1 MIRLVI
7 VDDHLI
13 VSEGIQELLSV
24 DFIVSGTFDVPYKAL
39 DFIHKNSIDLVVAD
53 YKMPQMDG
61 IEFFKRCREIN
72 PEIKGIMLS
81 MVDEVGLVK
90 RSLKAGF
97 QGFLLKNVDKTELST
112 AIRKIMQGHTY
123 VSAEFTHRLLEP
135 EDNDLFTER
144 ERQVLRLIMKEKT
157 NRQIADELS
166 ISERTV
172 ETYRKNLFR
181 KANTNNVVGL
191 VKFAISRNFLD

>member
-13 VSEGIQELLSV
+13 VSEGIQQLLSA
-24 DFIVSGTFDVPYKAL
+24 DFIVAGTFYVPQKAL
-39 DFIHKNSIDLVVAD
+39 EYVQNNPVDLVVAD

-61 IEFFKRCREIN
+61 IEFFKRCRAFK
-72 PEIKGIMLS
+72 PGIRGVMLS

-97 QGFLLKNVDKTELST
+97 QGFLLKNVDRAELTT
-112 AIRKIMQGHTY
+112 AIHKIMQGHTY

-135 EDNDLFTER
+135 EEANQFTER
-144 ERQVLRLIMKEKT
+144 ERQVLKLIVKEKT
-157 NRQIADELS
+157 NKQIADDLH

-191 VKFAISRNFLD
+191 VKYALSRDLVD

>member
-13 VSEGIQELLSV
+13 VSEGIQQLLSA
-24 DFIVSGTFDVPYKAL
+24 DFIVAGTFDVPQKAL
-39 DFIHKNSIDLVVAD
+39 EFLQKNQVDLVVAD

-61 IEFFKRCREIN
+61 IEFFRRCREIR
-72 PEIKGIMLS
+72 PGIRGLMLS

-90 RSLKAGF
+90 RCLKAGF
-97 QGFLLKNVDKTELST
+97 QGFLLKNVDKTELGT

-135 EDNDLFTER
+135 EEGDQLTER
-144 ERQVLRLIMKEKT
+144 ERQVLKLIVKEKT
-157 NRQIADELS
+157 NRQIADELH

-181 KANTNNVVGL
+181 KAGTSNVVGL
-191 VKFAISRNFLD
+191 VKFAISRNLAE

>member
-13 VSEGIQELLSV
+13 VSEGIQELLSAEFKV
-24 DFIVSGTFDVPYKAL
+24 AGIFDSPHKAL
-39 DFIHKNSIDLVVAD
+39 DFIKTNQIDILVVD

-61 IEFFKRCREIN
+61 IEFFIKSREIK
-72 PEIKGIMLS
+72 PTIKGIMLS

-90 RSLKAGF
+90 RCIKAGF
-97 QGFLLKNVDKTELST
+97 NGFLLKNVDKTELST
-112 AIRKIMQGHTY
+112 AIRKIMQGHIY
-123 VSAEFTHRLLEP
+123 VGAEFTHRLLEP
-135 EDNDLFTER
+135 SDEDLFTER
-144 ERQVLRLIMKEKT
+144 ERQVLKLIVKEKT
-157 NRQIADELS
+157 NRQVADELN

-191 VKFAISRNFLD
+191 VKFAMSRNLVG